1 MHGAVATKDYNLFNA
16 FFLFAPAV
24 SFAVLF
30 TAFVVVVFPVV
41 FPAILASAVPRGDG
55 WRSFCLSP
63 SIVREFL
70 LVAVGRV
77 LDGDA
82 LRGCTGGVV
91 DVTFLVEVVVDEMV
105 RVGVIMDSTEGRRCV
120 ALADFE
126 VEGVVGSDFD
136 GTSNSGG
143 RTCVVLRS
151 AVRVNTPSW
160 HELERNRS
168 RTAGVAWTLVIS
180 FAREQ

>member
-1 MHGAVATKDYNLFNA
+1 MHRAGATKDYNLFNA

-30 TAFVVVVFPVV
+30 TAFVVVFVAT
-41 FPAILASAVPRGDG
+41 FPAILASAVPKGDG

-63 SIVREFL
+63 SIVRELL

-91 DVTFLVEVVVDEMV
+91 DVTFFAVVVVDEMV
-105 RVGVIMDSTEGRRCV
+105 RVGVTIDST
-120 ALADFE
+120 
-126 VEGVVGSDFD
+126 D
-136 GTSNSGG
+136 G
-143 RTCVVLRS
+143 
-151 AVRVNTPSW
+151 
-160 HELERNRS
+160 
-168 RTAGVAWTLVIS
+168 
-180 FAREQ
+180 